1 PFCAAGAASEGFWH
15 PPACASG
22 SCNRGSAFGGSS
34 NFRRGATAIGGGRMN
49 TRCDGDADEGRKTIR
64 TMILLA
70 LWTGSVVLL
79 SLWPIG
85 PLATSWNEF
94 TRELASG
101 IGPSVGWPIWETVA

>member
-1 PFCAAGAASEGFWH
+1 
-15 PPACASG
+15 
-22 SCNRGSAFGGSS
+22 
-34 NFRRGATAIGGGRMN
+34 MN
-49 TRCDGDADEGRKTIR
+49 TRPNGDADEGRKTIR

-94 TRELASG
+94 VRELASG
-101 IGPSVGWPIWETVA
+101 IGLSVGRQITETEADRLLA